1 MRKILR
7 AARVIK
13 AKAEIVPNAG
23 MAELADF
30 LERLQ

>member
-7 AARVIK
+7 AGRVMK
-13 AKAEIVPNAG
+13 AKAEIIPNTG
-23 MAELADF
+23 VAELADG